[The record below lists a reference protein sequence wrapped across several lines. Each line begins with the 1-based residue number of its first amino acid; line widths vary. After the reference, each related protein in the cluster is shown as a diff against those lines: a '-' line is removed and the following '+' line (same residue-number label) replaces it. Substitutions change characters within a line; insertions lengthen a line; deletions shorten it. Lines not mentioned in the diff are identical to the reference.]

1 MANFV
6 VIGVPG
12 DPQLYIADLGAG
24 TITPLNAPGGSDLG
38 VADQL
43 RNAGATI
50 VKGVNLA
57 VAVGTAAN
65 ASAGKFDDIAASG
78 KFEGTTASGKFDN

>member
-6 VIGVPG
+6 VFGIPG
-12 DPQLYIADLGAG
+12 DSQLYLADIRAG
-24 TITPLNAPGGSDLG
+24 TISPLNVPAGSDLG

-50 VKGVNLA
+50 IKGVNLA
-57 VAVGTAAN
+57 ITVGST
-65 ASAGKFDDIAASG
+65 ASAGSGRLDDAAAGGRLDESTPSG
-78 KFEGTTASGKFDN
+78 RLD